1 MIGYVCV
8 GSNGIPRAKSFY
20 AAFLPALGYSVKEG
34 PEGLSYALPVPE
46 GQRPLLPDFYVKPP
60 FDGQTASVGNGTMV
74 AFEAT
79 SQAQVRSLHAAA
91 LAAGGTDE
99 GKPGFRP
106 DYGPHFF
113 VSYLRDPDGNKIAI
127 YSSDPS
133 EPGRN
138 G

>member
-8 GSNGIPRAKSFY
+8 GSNDIPRAKRFY
-20 AAFLPALGYSVKEG
+20 AAVLPALGYSVKEG

-60 FDGQTASVGNGTMV
+60 FNEKAASVGNGTMV
-74 AFEAT
+74 AFEAAN
-79 SQAQVRSLHAAA
+79 QAQVRSLHAAA
-91 LAAGGTDE
+91 LAAGGSDE
-99 GKPGFRP
+99 GLPGFRA
-106 DYGPHFF
+106 DYGPNFY

-127 YSSDPS
+127 YSSDPI
-133 EPGRN
+133 EPGRD